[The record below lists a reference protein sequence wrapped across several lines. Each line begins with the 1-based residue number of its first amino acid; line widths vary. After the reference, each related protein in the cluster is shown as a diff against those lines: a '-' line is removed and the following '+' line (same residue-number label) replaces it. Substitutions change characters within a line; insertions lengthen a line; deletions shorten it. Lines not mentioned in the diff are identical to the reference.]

1 MTTDSSGN
9 GSAALS
15 IAPAVAPGDLNSG
28 QFKLSRNGGS
38 GPVEFV
44 TGFIVP

>member
-1 MTTDSSGN
+1 MTTDGSGN

-15 IAPAVAPGDLNSG
+15 ISPAVASGDLNSG
-28 QFKLSRNGGS
+28 QFKLSRDGAN

-44 TGFIVP
+44 TAP